1 MAQLNTTAGA
11 GLTVNVF
18 VHVCGVAVHDVVYV
32 QVTVVFPPHAD
43 GAVGVTGLL
52 VNTPLPLHPPLAV
65 AVANHAVNFVSIALC
80 I

>member
-1 MAQLNTTAGA
+1 MAVT

-18 VHVCGVAVHDVVYV
+18 VQVCGVAVQDVVYV

-43 GAVGVTGLL
+43 GDVGVAGLL
-52 VNTPLPLHPPLAV
+52 VNTPLHPPLAV
-65 AVANHAVNFVSIALC
+65 AVANHAVNFVSMALC